1 MQATRN
7 QRHIAFDIRVG
18 NLPSIKCKH
27 MTNSVIP
34 NLQNYYT
41 MTQEHLDKRSSYCTL
56 KWRRGQLLVKL
67 PEELFQA
74 YLPSLDTQESL
85 VECLKHSPVSLVR
98 IDPKLGEAKLK
109 FWANAC
115 EQAGKPI
122 FMSIPCERKLSNQ
135 ITPSLKWLK
144 FSIEWLVA
152 FIFLFAASPIMLG
165 LIGLMRVYSPGAI
178 FYREWHVGER
188 GKLFQIVKFRTT
200 DVRTKDVRTTDIRT
214 SFVAIETS
222 LYQGEGE
229 QNVTSLGSWMRKYGL
244 DNLPQLLNV
253 LRGEMHF
260 TGRRSWKLED
270 AIGLNGEGQK
280 RLNKAPGLASS
291 WQIETESSLLHLD
304 SQIL

>member
-1 MQATRN
+1 
-7 QRHIAFDIRVG
+7 
-18 NLPSIKCKH
+18 
-27 MTNSVIP
+27 
-34 NLQNYYT
+34 
-41 MTQEHLDKRSSYCTL
+41 MTQEHLDNRSSYCTL

-67 PEELFQA
+67 PEELLQP
-74 YLPSLDTQESL
+74 YLPSLETQESL

-98 IDPKLGEAKLK
+98 IDPKHGEAKLR

-122 FMSIPCERKLSNQ
+122 FMSIPSERKLSNQ
-135 ITPSLKWLK
+135 LTPSLKWLK
-144 FSIEWLVA
+144 FLIEWLAA

-165 LIGLMRVYSPGAI
+165 LIVLMRVYSPGAI

-188 GKLFQIVKFRTT
+188 GKLFRILKFRTT
-200 DVRTKDVRTTDIRT
+200 DVRTTDVWTTDLRTTDLRT
-214 SFVAIETS
+214 TDLIIQTS
-222 LYQGEGE
+222 LYGGEGE

-244 DNLPQLLNV
+244 DNLPLLLNV
-253 LRGEMHF
+253 LRGEMHL

-270 AIGLNGEGQK
+270 AVRLNVEGQR
-280 RLNKAPGLASS
+280 RLNKAPGLVSS